1 MVEEGGDSI
10 VINVSCVNSRR
21 DIAVGD
27 VKGWVCVYFGDDCFY
42 MVYVWRVGF
51 GEFDGVMDIGYE
63 PSSSVS
69 SPVFSY
75 CCIVGNVWGL

>member
-1 MVEEGGDSI
+1 MSIKVAGDDVIVKGEKMVEEGGDSI

-42 MVYVWRVGF
+42 MVYVW
-51 GEFDGVMDIGYE
+51 
-63 PSSSVS
+63 
-69 SPVFSY
+69 
-75 CCIVGNVWGL
+75 